1 MDRYYITTRVSNI
14 DSTLPLETLIQ
25 IDNTS
30 LDEGNTWPQFNQN
43 VPNNLWSLKFRIFT
57 FKIYSIASK
66 RFHVA
71 RELRTGSL
79 VQNPNEIKGQLIL
92 NVLTL
97 GGLKSWPEL
106 LPTLCNKLDE
116 NNQAVVEVN
125 IRLLY
130 IDQPTNFLWVDFTL
144 VLF

>member
-1 MDRYYITTRVSNI
+1 
-14 DSTLPLETLIQ
+14 
-25 IDNTS
+25 
-30 LDEGNTWPQFNQN
+30 
-43 VPNNLWSLKFRIFT
+43 
-57 FKIYSIASK
+57 
-66 RFHVA
+66 
-71 RELRTGSL
+71 L